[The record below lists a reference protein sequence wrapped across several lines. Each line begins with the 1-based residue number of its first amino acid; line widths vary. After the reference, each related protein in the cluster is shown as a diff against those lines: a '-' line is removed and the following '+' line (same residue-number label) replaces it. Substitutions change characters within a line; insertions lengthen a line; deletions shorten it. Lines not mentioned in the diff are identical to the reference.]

1 MFQLTPLHSRV
12 WSLGKFFVLV
22 GALGLTFLV
31 FFGVSMR
38 VALWA
43 RDVQVPSLVGRTVN
57 EATAALADR
66 DLALRVEENKRP
78 DDKIEV
84 GKVMQQE
91 PDAGVTSRRQ
101 RTVRVW
107 ISSGPKRTIVPPL
120 VGQNE
125 RAAQSSLQQQGVVVS
140 SVSEFRSSDYPA
152 DVVVAQDPA
161 ATSRA
166 PEVSILL
173 NRGELSATYVM
184 PDVIGV
190 DGERAADALRQQG
203 FRVSIVGTQPYPG
216 VPPGTVVRQQPAG
229 GFRVGGSDAISL
241 EVSR

>member
-1 MFQLTPLHSRV
+1 M
-12 WSLGKFFVLV
+12 
-22 GALGLTFLV
+22 TFLV
-31 FFGVSMR
+31 FFGASMR

-57 EATAALADR
+57 EATATLADR
-66 DLALRVEENKRP
+66 DLALRVEENQRP
-78 DDKIEV
+78 DDKIEA

-91 PDAGVTSRRQ
+91 PEAGITSRRQ

-125 RAAQSSLQQQGVVVS
+125 RAAQARLVQDGVSVS
-140 SVSEFRSSDYPA
+140 SVSEFRSAEYPA

-173 NRGELSATYVM
+173 NRGEMSTTYVM

-190 DGERAADALRQQG
+190 DGDRAAETLRRQG

-216 VPPGTVVRQQPAG
+216 VPPGIVVRQQPAG
-229 GFRVGGSDAISL
+229 GFRVGASDAISL

>member
-1 MFQLTPLHSRV
+1 MTPLRSRV
-12 WSLGKFFVLV
+12 WSLGKFFVLM
-22 GALGLTFLV
+22 GALGVTFLV

-91 PDAGVTSRRQ
+91 PEAGVTSRRQ

-203 FRVSIVGTQPYPG
+203 FRVSIVGAQPYPG

>member
-1 MFQLTPLHSRV
+1 MTPLRSRV
-12 WSLGKFFVLV
+12 WSLGKFFVLL

-31 FFGVSMR
+31 SFGVSMR

-43 RDVQVPSLVGRTVN
+43 REVQVPSLVGRAVN
-57 EATAALADR
+57 EATTILGDR
-66 DLALRVEENKRP
+66 DLALRVEENQRA
-78 DDKIEV
+78 DDNIPA
-84 GKVMQQE
+84 GRVMQQE
-91 PDAGVTSRRQ
+91 PDEGSTSRRQ

-107 ISSGPKRTIVPPL
+107 ISSGPRRTIVPPL
-120 VGQNE
+120 IGQNE
-125 RAAQSSLQQQGVVVS
+125 RAAQTRLQQDGVGVS
-140 SVSEFRSSDYPA
+140 SVSEFRSADYPA

-161 ATSRA
+161 ATSRS

-173 NRGELSATYVM
+173 NRGEMAATYVM

-190 DGERAADALRQQG
+190 DGDGAADALRRQG

-229 GFRVGGSDAISL
+229 GFRVGASDAISL

>member
-1 MFQLTPLHSRV
+1 MLTPLRSRV
-12 WSLGKFFVLV
+12 WSLGKFFVLM
-22 GALGLTFLV
+22 GALGVTFLV
-31 FFGVSMR
+31 FFGVAMR

-190 DGERAADALRQQG
+190 DGERAADALRRQG
-203 FRVSIVGTQPYPG
+203 FRISIVGTQPYPG
-216 VPPGTVVRQQPAG
+216 VPPGTVVRQQPAS
-229 GFRVGGSDAISL
+229 GFRVGASDAISL

>member
-1 MFQLTPLHSRV
+1 MRLTPLRSRV
-12 WSLGKFFVLV
+12 WSLGKFFVLI
-22 GALGLTFLV
+22 GALGVTFLV

-66 DLALRVEENKRP
+66 DLALRVEENQRP

-91 PDAGVTSRRQ
+91 PEAGVTSRRQ

-152 DVVVAQDPA
+152 DVIVAQDPA

-190 DGERAADALRQQG
+190 DGERAADALRRQG

-229 GFRVGGSDAISL
+229 GFRVGASDAISL

>member
-1 MFQLTPLHSRV
+1 M
-12 WSLGKFFVLV
+12 

-66 DLALRVEENKRP
+66 DLALRVEENQRP

-91 PDAGVTSRRQ
+91 PEAGVTSRRQ

-190 DGERAADALRQQG
+190 DGERAADALRRQG

-229 GFRVGGSDAISL
+229 GFRVGASDAISL

>member
-1 MFQLTPLHSRV
+1 MTPLRSRV
-12 WSLGKFFVLV
+12 WSLGKFFVLM
-22 GALGLTFLV
+22 GALGVTFLV
-31 FFGVSMR
+31 FFGVAMR

-107 ISSGPKRTIVPPL
+107 ISSGPRRTIVPPL

-229 GFRVGGSDAISL
+229 GFRVGASDAISL

>member
-1 MFQLTPLHSRV
+1 MLMLTALRSHV
-12 WSLGKFFVLV
+12 WSLGKFFVLM
-22 GALGLTFLV
+22 GALALTFLA
-31 FFGVSMR
+31 FFGISMR

-43 RDVQVPSLVGRTVN
+43 REVQVPSLIGRTVN
-57 EATAALADR
+57 EATATLAER
-66 DLALRVEENKRP
+66 DLALRVEENQRP
-78 DDKIEV
+78 DDKVEA

-125 RAAQSSLQQQGVVVS
+125 RAAHARLLQDGVTVS
-140 SVSEFRSSDYPA
+140 SISEFRSADYPA
-152 DVVVAQDPA
+152 DVVVAQNPA

-173 NRGELSATYVM
+173 NRGELSTTYIM

-190 DGERAADALRQQG
+190 DGDRAAEALRRQG
-203 FRVSIVGTQPYPG
+203 VRVSIVGTQPYPG
-216 VPPGTVVRQQPAG
+216 VPPGIVVRQQPAG
-229 GFRVGGSDAISL
+229 GFRVGASDAISL

>member
-1 MFQLTPLHSRV
+1 MCLLTPLRSRV
-12 WSLGKFFVLV
+12 WSLGKFFVLM

-43 RDVQVPSLVGRTVN
+43 RDVQVPSLVDRTVN

-66 DLALRVEENKRP
+66 DLALRVEENQRP

-91 PDAGVTSRRQ
+91 PEAGITSRRQ

-190 DGERAADALRQQG
+190 DGERAADALRRQG

-229 GFRVGGSDAISL
+229 GFRVGASDAISL

>member
-1 MFQLTPLHSRV
+1 MVTPLRSRV
-12 WSLGKFFVLV
+12 WSLGKFFVLM
-22 GALGLTFLV
+22 GALGVTFLV

-107 ISSGPKRTIVPPL
+107 ISSGPRRTIVPPL

-203 FRVSIVGTQPYPG
+203 FRVSIVGAQPYPG

>member
-1 MFQLTPLHSRV
+1 MTPLRSRV
-12 WSLGKFFVLV
+12 WSLGKFFVLM
-22 GALGLTFLV
+22 GALGVTFLV
-31 FFGVSMR
+31 FFGASMR

-43 RDVQVPSLVGRTVN
+43 REVQVPSLVGRTVN
-57 EATAALADR
+57 EATTVLATS
-66 DLALRVEENKRP
+66 DLALRVEENQRP
-78 DDKIEV
+78 DDKIEA

-91 PDAGVTSRRQ
+91 PEAGVTSRRA

-107 ISSGPKRTIVPPL
+107 ISSGPKRAIVPAL

-140 SVSEFRSSDYPA
+140 SVSEFRSADYPA
-152 DVVVAQDPA
+152 EVVVAQDPA

-173 NRGELSATYVM
+173 NRGELSTTYIM

-190 DGERAADALRQQG
+190 DGERAADALRRQG

-229 GFRVGGSDAISL
+229 GFRVGASDAISL

>member
-1 MFQLTPLHSRV
+1 LTPLRSRV
-12 WSLGKFFVLV
+12 WSLGKFFVLM
-22 GALGLTFLV
+22 GALGVTFLV
-31 FFGVSMR
+31 FFGVAMR

-203 FRVSIVGTQPYPG
+203 FRVSIVGAQPYPG

>member
-1 MFQLTPLHSRV
+1 LTPLRSRV
-12 WSLGKFFVLV
+12 WSLGKFFVLM

-91 PDAGVTSRRQ
+91 PEGGVTSRRQ

-152 DVVVAQDPA
+152 DVIVAQDPA

-190 DGERAADALRQQG
+190 DGERAADALRRQG
-203 FRVSIVGTQPYPG
+203 FRISIVGTQPYPG
-216 VPPGTVVRQQPAG
+216 VPPGTVVRQQPAS
-229 GFRVGGSDAISL
+229 GFRVGASDAISL

>member
-1 MFQLTPLHSRV
+1 MLRLTLLRSRV
-12 WSLGKFFVLV
+12 WSLGKFFVLM

-43 RDVQVPSLVGRTVN
+43 RDVQVPTLVGRTVN
-57 EATAALADR
+57 DATAVLAER
-66 DLALRVEENKRP
+66 DLALRVEENQRP
-78 DDKIEV
+78 DDKIEA

-91 PDAGVTSRRQ
+91 PESGVTSRRA

-125 RAAQSSLQQQGVVVS
+125 RAAQGSLQQEGVVVS

-161 ATSRA
+161 AAARA

-173 NRGELSATYVM
+173 NRGELAATYVM

-190 DGERAADALRQQG
+190 DGERAADALRRQG

-229 GFRVGGSDAISL
+229 GFRVGASDAISL

>member
-1 MFQLTPLHSRV
+1 MKLTPLHSRV
-12 WSLGKFFVLV
+12 WSLGKFFVLM

-31 FFGVSMR
+31 FFSVSMR

-66 DLALRVEENKRP
+66 DLALRVEENQRP

-91 PDAGVTSRRQ
+91 PEAGVTSRRQ

-203 FRVSIVGTQPYPG
+203 FRVSIVGAQPYPG

>member
-1 MFQLTPLHSRV
+1 M
-12 WSLGKFFVLV
+12 

-91 PDAGVTSRRQ
+91 PEAGVTSRRQ

-107 ISSGPKRTIVPPL
+107 ISSGPKRTIVPAL

-173 NRGELSATYVM
+173 NRGELSTTYVM

-190 DGERAADALRQQG
+190 DGERAADALRRQG

-229 GFRVGGSDAISL
+229 GFRVGASDAISL

>member
-1 MFQLTPLHSRV
+1 MTALRSRV
-12 WSLGKFFVLV
+12 WNLGKFFVLM

-43 RDVQVPSLVGRTVN
+43 REVQVPSLIGRTVN
-57 EATAALADR
+57 DATAVLASS
-66 DLALRVEENKRP
+66 DLALRVEENQRP
-78 DDKIEV
+78 DDKIEA

-91 PDAGVTSRRQ
+91 PEAGVTSRRA

-125 RAAQSSLQQQGVVVS
+125 RAAQSSLQQEGVVVS
-140 SVSEFRSSDYPA
+140 SVSEFRSSEYPA

-173 NRGELSATYVM
+173 NRGELATTYVM

-190 DGERAADALRQQG
+190 DGERAADALRRQG

-216 VPPGTVVRQQPAG
+216 VPAGTVVRQQPQG
-229 GFRVGGSDAISL
+229 GFRVGSSDAISL

>member
-1 MFQLTPLHSRV
+1 MVTPLRSRV
-12 WSLGKFFVLV
+12 WSLGKFFVLM
-22 GALGLTFLV
+22 GALGVTFLV

-203 FRVSIVGTQPYPG
+203 FRVSIVGAQPYPG

>member
-1 MFQLTPLHSRV
+1 MKLTPLHSRV
-12 WSLGKFFVLV
+12 WSLGKFFVLM

-66 DLALRVEENKRP
+66 DLALRVEENQRP

-91 PDAGVTSRRQ
+91 PEPGVTSRRQ

-161 ATSRA
+161 ATARA

-190 DGERAADALRQQG
+190 DGERAADALRRQG

-229 GFRVGGSDAISL
+229 GFRVGASDAISL

>member
-1 MFQLTPLHSRV
+1 M
-12 WSLGKFFVLV
+12 
-22 GALGLTFLV
+22 GALGVTFLV

-152 DVVVAQDPA
+152 DVIVAQDPA

-190 DGERAADALRQQG
+190 DGERAADALRRQG
-203 FRVSIVGTQPYPG
+203 FRISIVGTQPYPG
-216 VPPGTVVRQQPAG
+216 VPPGTVVRQQPAS
-229 GFRVGGSDAISL
+229 GFRVGASDAISL

>member
-1 MFQLTPLHSRV
+1 MFGLTPLSSRV
-12 WSLGKFFVLV
+12 WSLGKLFVLM

-31 FFGVSMR
+31 FFAVSMR

-43 RDVQVPSLVGRTVN
+43 REVQVPSLVGRTVN
-57 EATAALADR
+57 EATALLADSE
-66 DLALRVEENKRP
+66 LALRVEENQRP
-78 DDKIEV
+78 DDKIES

-107 ISSGPKRTIVPPL
+107 ISSGPKRAIVPPL

-125 RAAQSSLQQQGVVVS
+125 RAAHTRLQQDGVVVS

-152 DVVVAQDPA
+152 DVVVSQDPV

-173 NRGELSATYVM
+173 NRGELATTYVM

-190 DGERAADALRQQG
+190 DGDRAADALRRQG

-229 GFRVGGSDAISL
+229 GFRVGASDAISL

>member
-1 MFQLTPLHSRV
+1 MVTPLRSRV
-12 WSLGKFFVLV
+12 WSLGKFFVLM
-22 GALGLTFLV
+22 GALGVTFLV
-31 FFGVSMR
+31 FFGVAMR

>member
-1 MFQLTPLHSRV
+1 MPLGSRV

-22 GALGLTFLV
+22 GALGLTFLL
-31 FFGVSMR
+31 FFFVSMR

-43 RDVQVPSLVGRTVN
+43 REVQVPSLVGHTVT
-57 EATAALADR
+57 EATSELAALG
-66 DLALRVEENKRP
+66 LALKVEENQRP
-78 DDKIEV
+78 DDRVEA
-84 GKVMQQE
+84 GHVMQQE
-91 PDAGVTSRRQ
+91 PVAGGSSRRQ

-107 ISSGPKRTIVPPL
+107 ISSGPKRTVVPAL
-120 VGQNE
+120 VGQSE
-125 RAAQSSLQQQGVVVS
+125 RAAQARLQQDGVALN
-140 SVSEFRSSDYPA
+140 SVSEFRSSDYAA
-152 DVVVAQDPA
+152 DVVVSQNPA
-161 ATSRA
+161 PTSRS
-166 PEVSILL
+166 PEVSLLL

-190 DGERAADALRQQG
+190 DGERAAEALRRQG

-229 GFRVGGSDAISL
+229 GFQVGGSDAISL

>member
-1 MFQLTPLHSRV
+1 
-12 WSLGKFFVLV
+12 
-22 GALGLTFLV
+22 
-31 FFGVSMR
+31 MR

-203 FRVSIVGTQPYPG
+203 FRVSIVGAQPYPG

>member
-1 MFQLTPLHSRV
+1 MRLTPLRSRV
-12 WSLGKFFVLV
+12 WSLGKFFVLM

-31 FFGVSMR
+31 FFSVSMR

-91 PDAGVTSRRQ
+91 PEAGITSRRQ

-107 ISSGPKRTIVPPL
+107 ISSGPRRTIVPPL

-152 DVVVAQDPA
+152 DVIVAQDPA

-203 FRVSIVGTQPYPG
+203 FRVSIVGAQPYPG

>member
-1 MFQLTPLHSRV
+1 MLTPLRSRV
-12 WSLGKFFVLV
+12 WSLGKFFVLM
-22 GALGLTFLV
+22 GALGVTFLV
-31 FFGVSMR
+31 FFGVAMR

-66 DLALRVEENKRP
+66 DLALRLEENKRP

>member
-1 MFQLTPLHSRV
+1 
-12 WSLGKFFVLV
+12 
-22 GALGLTFLV
+22 
-31 FFGVSMR
+31 
-38 VALWA
+38 
-43 RDVQVPSLVGRTVN
+43 
-57 EATAALADR
+57 
-66 DLALRVEENKRP
+66 
-78 DDKIEV
+78 
-84 GKVMQQE
+84 
-91 PDAGVTSRRQ
+91 
-101 RTVRVW
+101 
-107 ISSGPKRTIVPPL
+107 VPPL

-152 DVVVAQDPA
+152 DVVIAQDPA

-173 NRGELSATYVM
+173 NRGELSVTYVM

-190 DGERAADALRQQG
+190 DGERAADALRRQG

>member
-1 MFQLTPLHSRV
+1 MFMLTALRSRV
-12 WSLGKFFVLV
+12 WSLGKFFVLM

-31 FFGVSMR
+31 FFGASMR

-43 RDVQVPSLVGRTVN
+43 REVQVPSLVGRTVN
-57 EATAALADR
+57 EATAALADS
-66 DLALRVEENKRP
+66 DLALRVEENQRP
-78 DDKIEV
+78 DDKIEA
-84 GKVMQQE
+84 GEVMQQE
-91 PDAGVTSRRQ
+91 PEGGTTSRRQ

-107 ISSGPKRTIVPPL
+107 ISSGPKRTVVPPL

-173 NRGELSATYVM
+173 NRGELAATYVM

-190 DGERAADALRQQG
+190 DGERAADALRRQG

-216 VPPGTVVRQQPAG
+216 VPAGTVVRQSPAG
-229 GFRVGGSDAISL
+229 GFRVGASDAISL

>member
-1 MFQLTPLHSRV
+1 MLTPLRSRV
-12 WSLGKFFVLV
+12 WSLGKFFVLM
-22 GALGLTFLV
+22 GALGVTFLV

-66 DLALRVEENKRP
+66 DLALRLEENKRP

>member
-1 MFQLTPLHSRV
+1 MVTPLRSRV
-12 WSLGKFFVLV
+12 WSLGKFFVLM
-22 GALGLTFLV
+22 GALGVTFLV

-91 PDAGVTSRRQ
+91 PEAGVTSRRQ

-203 FRVSIVGTQPYPG
+203 FRVSIVGAQPYPG